1 MNETTRNVADATKS
15 ERSPKTRVKVE
26 GHWIGKTTAGA
37 ICGFVIAL
45 ALSGLLVR
53 LAPSAGID
61 AAKAETAMLFVPL
74 VWTGVF
80 SAAYLFRS
88 GLRAWLWLGAA
99 SVASLT
105 LFEICK

>member
-1 MNETTRNVADATKS
+1 MSDTIRGGTKK
-15 ERSPKTRVKVE
+15 PKVE
-26 GHWIGKTTAGA
+26 GHWSGATTAGVS
-37 ICGFVIAL
+37 CGFIVAL
-45 ALSGLLVR
+45 ASSGLLVR

-80 SAAYLFRS
+80 SVAYLFRS

-99 SVASLT
+99 SLATLA

>member
-1 MNETTRNVADATKS
+1 MSDTIRDVTKK
-15 ERSPKTRVKVE
+15 PKVE
-26 GHWIGKTTAGA
+26 GHWIGKTTAGV
-37 ICGFVIAL
+37 ICGFIVAL

-53 LAPSAGID
+53 LAPSASVD

-80 SAAYLFRS
+80 SVAYLFRS

-99 SVASLT
+99 SLATLA

>member
-1 MNETTRNVADATKS
+1 MSDTTRNVANAT
-15 ERSPKTRVKVE
+15 RSAKPKTKIE

-37 ICGFVIAL
+37 ICGFIVAL
-45 ALSGLLVR
+45 ALSGLIVR

-74 VWTGVF
+74 VWTGIF
-80 SAAYLFRS
+80 AAAYLFRS

-99 SVASLT
+99 SVATLA

>member
-1 MNETTRNVADATKS
+1 MSDTTPDVADATSRRKH
-15 ERSPKTRVKVE
+15 KVE

-53 LAPSAGID
+53 FAPGAGID

-80 SAAYLFRS
+80 SATYLFRN

-99 SVASLT
+99 SVAALA
-105 LFEICK
+105 LFEVCK

>member
-1 MNETTRNVADATKS
+1 MSDVSRDVAK
-15 ERSPKTRVKVE
+15 KHKVE

-37 ICGFVIAL
+37 ICGFIIAL

-53 LAPSAGID
+53 LAPGASID

-80 SAAYLFRS
+80 SVAYLFRS

-99 SVASLT
+99 SVVT
-105 LFEICK
+105 LAIFEIFK